1 MTVSTDNRPVLV
13 IRGAAV
19 WSVRLVGGGDVIG
32 VEADGMSTGAR
43 KFPSQIFEK
52 IITNVLRCSAP
63 HFGPCVSVKKCDDGH
78 LIVTGWM
85 EHGMIDPAMIPTS
98 NHNGFVCKTK

>member
-1 MTVSTDNRPVLV
+1 MMVSTDNRQLV
-13 IRGAAV
+13 ISGAAV

-52 IITNVLRCSAP
+52 IIKNVLQGSAP
-63 HFGPCVSVKKCDDGH
+63 HFGPCDSVKKCDDTKEGKLDRIRSEIS
-78 LIVTGWM
+78 LIFPLV
-85 EHGMIDPAMIPTS
+85 I
-98 NHNGFVCKTK
+98 